1 MKRILYIIAF
11 AAALLAAS
19 SCVEPLAPVILDKDQ
34 DFTLSFSCGVMTK
47 ATVEGDGNENLVKRI
62 DYFVFPYGTNGKVA
76 DTDECVHSGTIEV
89 TDDPSTTENEQLAL
103 SYTETIPHDKLVD
116 IFPDGNT
123 KAVVFAVANYVDKF
137 GANNSLASPNTT
149 LPDPQNGEKY
159 TWGELHAMEVGAT
172 FFYDDGTDDFG
183 LRWPHT
189 LSPYID
195 NDLHKSLFF
204 VMAADSAEISLM
216 ATTPAGDSQP
226 NVNGIVPLERLASKV
241 TVNFTYEN
249 VVEQMST
256 GNITWVPQATAGET
270 RVYLSNAIEHTTL
283 GGPLT
288 RDLVADSWTTA
299 TQPLGNGTRDIFEYA
314 YNFMNDVATIDGK
327 KTAHFYT
334 YPIQFEEGDDNQPYL
349 KLVLPWYGYKNY
361 GTDNQILYKQKE
373 VYYKI
378 VLPRE
383 TITEPNRIY
392 EYSVNVNII
401 GNDKEVNV
409 TGYKYEV
416 KDWLTHEPISS
427 NVATGKYISL
437 DIPKDYYDMYTDLL
451 DISFVSS
458 GKVVAHVDSIV
469 QWNYSGPTPTLDY
482 FMKNDV
488 FQGAHGKGV
497 TAADVQGWVTIPE
510 GTSYLRI
517 NHELC
522 NDINVTPRTKF
533 DVSPYI
539 YVVTLHL
546 DGETDDTFDRT
557 VTITQYPSLYVT
569 SKHSNGYVF
578 INRYSNDATNYTY
591 RTGGWGGGQ
600 TYRFYA
606 AFDDRRTYPVASN
619 NTSKDYHLGNI
630 SYERESLEGT
640 GTNDNPNNYVITV
653 SILPDTGD
661 DVIGDPRSQTVN
673 NLTNLGGLSN
683 YRPTQRTETKNII
696 APKFIVSSSY
706 SALTNSETDGLNF
719 LVDLATA
726 EKRCA
731 AYQENGYPAGR
742 WRVPTFA
749 EIKFMA
755 TLSKY
760 GFIPSLFNFEGS
772 GVYWSA
778 NGSVSG
784 NGSGEPGLNE
794 NDTTSGGGIRC
805 VYDAWYW
812 GEEPYQENAT
822 TWLGFHD

>member
-299 TQPLGNGTRDIFEYA
+299 TQPLGNGTRDIFE
-314 YNFMNDVATIDGK
+314 
-327 KTAHFYT
+327 
-334 YPIQFEEGDDNQPYL
+334 
-349 KLVLPWYGYKNY
+349 
-361 GTDNQILYKQKE
+361 
-373 VYYKI
+373 
-378 VLPRE
+378 
-383 TITEPNRIY
+383 
-392 EYSVNVNII
+392 
-401 GNDKEVNV
+401 
-409 TGYKYEV
+409 
-416 KDWLTHEPISS
+416 
-427 NVATGKYISL
+427 
-437 DIPKDYYDMYTDLL
+437 
-451 DISFVSS
+451 
-458 GKVVAHVDSIV
+458 
-469 QWNYSGPTPTLDY
+469 
-482 FMKNDV
+482 
-488 FQGAHGKGV
+488 
-497 TAADVQGWVTIPE
+497 
-510 GTSYLRI
+510 
-517 NHELC
+517 
-522 NDINVTPRTKF
+522 
-533 DVSPYI
+533 
-539 YVVTLHL
+539 
-546 DGETDDTFDRT
+546 
-557 VTITQYPSLYVT
+557 
-569 SKHSNGYVF
+569 
-578 INRYSNDATNYTY
+578 
-591 RTGGWGGGQ
+591 
-600 TYRFYA
+600 
-606 AFDDRRTYPVASN
+606 
-619 NTSKDYHLGNI
+619 
-630 SYERESLEGT
+630 
-640 GTNDNPNNYVITV
+640 
-653 SILPDTGD
+653 
-661 DVIGDPRSQTVN
+661 
-673 NLTNLGGLSN
+673 
-683 YRPTQRTETKNII
+683 
-696 APKFIVSSSY
+696 
-706 SALTNSETDGLNF
+706 
-719 LVDLATA
+719 
-726 EKRCA
+726 
-731 AYQENGYPAGR
+731 
-742 WRVPTFA
+742 
-749 EIKFMA
+749 
-755 TLSKY
+755 
-760 GFIPSLFNFEGS
+760 
-772 GVYWSA
+772 
-778 NGSVSG
+778 
-784 NGSGEPGLNE
+784 
-794 NDTTSGGGIRC
+794 
-805 VYDAWYW
+805 
-812 GEEPYQENAT
+812 
-822 TWLGFHD
+822 

>member
-437 DIPKDYYDMYTDLL
+437 DIPKDHYDMYTDHI
-451 DISFVSS
+451 DIAFVSS
-458 GKVVAHVDSIV
+458 GEVEISQLKIYQDDFSSATSTVIDFITGKNGNTYTYGPGKNANTEDIAH
-469 QWNYSGPTPTLDY
+469 NKLP
-482 FMKNDV
+482 N
-488 FQGAHGKGV
+488 
-497 TAADVQGWVTIPE
+497 WVTIE
-510 GTSYLRI
+510 GSKLVVQHQM
-517 NHELC
+517 N
-522 NDINVTPRTKF
+522 NDFSDSDF
-533 DVSPYI
+533 DAAPMTFI
-539 YVVTLHL
+539 VTLHL
-546 DGETDDTFDRT
+546 KGESDITFDRT

-569 SKHSNGYVF
+569 KNEHTGYVF
-578 INRYSNDATNYTY
+578 VNGYGTTTGTRPAWDNRGNQGNNETSSRHQYFLGNVVDQDAEMT
-591 RTGGWGGGQ
+591 
-600 TYRFYA
+600 
-606 AFDDRRTYPVASN
+606 PSSSSN
-619 NTSKDYHLGNI
+619 N
-630 SYERESLEGT
+630 
-640 GTNDNPNNYVITV
+640 NPNNYTIYVTLLDNN
-653 SILPDTGD
+653 SSGWK
-661 DVIGDPRSQTVN
+661 IGDPRDAAGT
-673 NLTNLGGLSN
+673 LN
-683 YRPTQRTETKNII
+683 YIDVTRYRKTKKTGADNII
-696 APKFIVSSSY
+696 SPAFKIASSY
-706 SALTNSETDGLNF
+706 GMVANRDQDAHSAITYDNA
-719 LVDLATA
+719 V
-726 EKRCA
+726 KRCA
-731 AYQENGYPAGR
+731 SYQENGYPAGR
-742 WRVPTFA
+742 WRVPTEA
-749 EIKFMA
+749 EMEFVIY
-755 TLSKY
+755 LSDY
-760 GFIPSLFNFEGS
+760 GKVPSLFQGS
-772 GVYWSA
+772 YFASSGRYLSYE
-778 NGSVSG
+778 NGDFQG
-784 NGSGEPGLNE
+784 YL
-794 NDTTSGGGIRC
+794 DATSQWGYRVRC
-805 VYDAWYW
+805 VYDVWYW
-812 GEEPYQENAT
+812 GDEPYQENAN
-822 TWLGFHD
+822 TWLGFQD